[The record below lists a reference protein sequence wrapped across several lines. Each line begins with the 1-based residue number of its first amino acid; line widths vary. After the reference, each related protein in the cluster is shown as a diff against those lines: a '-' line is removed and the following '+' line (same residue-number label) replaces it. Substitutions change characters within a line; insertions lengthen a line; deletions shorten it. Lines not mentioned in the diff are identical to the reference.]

1 MSALSMAAAPET
13 RHDSGLPIDE
23 IEARLFAA
31 AKRHHLEERNIAYW
45 LAEIDERGLHR
56 ERGFSSIGDYAL
68 ELIGI
73 KPRKAHYLVFIASRL
88 QKLPQIREAFD
99 SGELSWTKAR
109 EITSVAT
116 AETEGEWLDKAQRLT
131 NRDLERAVR
140 RHAGQSPGGFAT
152 VTISMPVEVLEMWN
166 DAYEL
171 AERLSGTALEKWQVL
186 EPALAELLGTHL
198 PADASGE
205 AVEVEDEKALPVSVR
220 NEVLNRDGWQC
231 AFPGCTLRK
240 MLDVH
245 HIVFRSRGGSDEVDN
260 LVCLCRIHHGLV
272 HRGICSVTGSVG
284 VDLEFERPRLVTE
297 RASAETDA
305 GNNVGDADDGADDG
319 ADEPSSF
326 VDDES
331 WRDEMVAD
339 IFDAPPA
346 PPYEPPYKDYGDFIA
361 AWVEKK
367 QARER
372 EDRARRR
379 RGGLSSGAHVCTET
393 GRGGRPP
400 DRGDALDGDVHG
412 GAPGGGSGINSG

>member
-109 EITSVAT
+109 EIASTAT
-116 AETEGEWLDKAQRLT
+116 AETEGEWLDKARRLS

-140 RHAGQSPGGFAT
+140 RHAGQDSGGFAT

-166 DAYEL
+166 DSYEL

-186 EPALAELLGTHL
+186 EPALAEFLGTHL
-198 PADASGE
+198 PADASGGE
-205 AVEVEDEKALPVSVR
+205 VEVEDERALPVSVR

-245 HIVFRSRGGSDEVDN
+245 HIVFRSRGGSDDADN
-260 LVCLCRIHHGLV
+260 LICLCRTHHGLV

-284 VDLEFERPRLVTE
+284 LDLKFERPRLVTE
-297 RASAETDA
+297 NASAKSDA
-305 GNNVGDADDGADDG
+305 AVADR
-319 ADEPSSF
+319 DEREAIEEPALF
-326 VDDES
+326 DDDES

-339 IFDAPPA
+339 IFDVSPA
-346 PPYEPPYKDYGDFIA
+346 PKYEPPYKDYGDFIA
-361 AWVEKK
+361 AWAQKK
-367 QARER
+367 QANER
-372 EDRARRR
+372 EDRSRRR
-379 RGGLSSGAHVCTET
+379 RGGFVSGAHVCTEAGNSDST
-393 GRGGRPP
+393 SGCPEAVDYEGH
-400 DRGDALDGDVHG
+400 DGP
-412 GAPGGGSGINSG
+412 PGG

>member
-1 MSALSMAAAPET
+1 
-13 RHDSGLPIDE
+13 
-23 IEARLFAA
+23 
-31 AKRHHLEERNIAYW
+31 
-45 LAEIDERGLHR
+45 
-56 ERGFSSIGDYAL
+56 
-68 ELIGI
+68 
-73 KPRKAHYLVFIASRL
+73 
-88 QKLPQIREAFD
+88 
-99 SGELSWTKAR
+99 
-109 EITSVAT
+109 
-116 AETEGEWLDKAQRLT
+116 
-131 NRDLERAVR
+131 
-140 RHAGQSPGGFAT
+140 
-152 VTISMPVEVLEMWN
+152 
-166 DAYEL
+166 
-171 AERLSGTALEKWQVL
+171 
-186 EPALAELLGTHL
+186 
-198 PADASGE
+198 
-205 AVEVEDEKALPVSVR
+205 
-220 NEVLNRDGWQC
+220 
-231 AFPGCTLRK
+231 

-284 VDLEFERPRLVTE
+284 AELEFERPRLVTE

-305 GNNVGDADDGADDG
+305 VNNVGDADEGADDGADEG

-367 QARER
+367 QVRER